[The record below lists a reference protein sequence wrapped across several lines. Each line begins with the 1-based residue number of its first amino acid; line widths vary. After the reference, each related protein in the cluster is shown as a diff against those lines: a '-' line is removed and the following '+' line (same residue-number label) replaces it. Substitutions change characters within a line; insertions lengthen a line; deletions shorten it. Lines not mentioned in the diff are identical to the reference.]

1 MGGYCGGLTPL
12 ASPVAR
18 FTFDK
23 KTPVKTSQ
31 AKISLRSSSGKKRR
45 RGKGAAAGGNNFFKR
60 EMLFNP
66 VVQMYDVNT
75 WPSSLRLLSP
85 VHLVAMLMVSLFLA
99 VSGIILYPHGYILS
113 AILSFL
119 ISFLIFGSL
128 VILATS
134 IIARKNGVPF
144 NRLKLR
150 A

>member
-1 MGGYCGGLTPL
+1 MFSSWKLGPCPSYFPMNL
-12 ASPVAR
+12 
-18 FTFDK
+18 F
-23 KTPVKTSQ
+23 
-31 AKISLRSSSGKKRR
+31 ISKH
-45 RGKGAAAGGNNFFKR
+45 AVTNI
-60 EMLFNP
+60 
-66 VVQMYDVNT
+66 
-75 WPSSLRLLSP
+75 LLL

-150 A
+150 QSKFKFEN

>member
-1 MGGYCGGLTPL
+1 MFSSWKLGPCPSY
-12 ASPVAR
+12 
-18 FTFDK
+18 FTTNLF
-23 KTPVKTSQ
+23 
-31 AKISLRSSSGKKRR
+31 ISKHSVT
-45 RGKGAAAGGNNFFKR
+45 NIF
-60 EMLFNP
+60 
-66 VVQMYDVNT
+66 
-75 WPSSLRLLSP
+75 LL

-150 A
+150 QSKFKFKLKFKDVKLLFKYAMKQNLINIKNPKNYIISLISLDNKY